1 MKFITQQDFEV
12 LWNKDPRLSDAN
24 SLYLKLMGKNHPY
37 FSRITDI
44 LKKIK
49 EDPDEETMQ
58 NLYLDFVQ
66 YRKKIINDS
75 KTLEL

>member
-1 MKFITQQDFEV
+1 MKIITPQDFDE
-12 LWNKDPRLSDAN
+12 LWNKDTRLTDAN
-24 SLYLKLMGKNHPY
+24 SQYLKLMGKNHPY
-37 FSRITDI
+37 FSRITQI
-44 LKKIK
+44 LRKIK
-49 EDPDEETMQ
+49 DDPDEETLQ